1 MTKYGGPVKAET
13 LGAGGEFFGDEAEG
27 FAVYSRNI
35 TPAAIG
41 NWTDG
46 ELIRAFTS
54 GVSKDGTPLFPIM
67 PYPRYARLSREDVE
81 SIGLSADARAGAAH
95 RSRATAALSA
105 AVDRPDDAQGGRAA
119 ADTGAH
125 RQSGLRRIHAQRG
138 GLR

>member
-54 GVSKDGTPLFPIM
+54 GVSKDGTPLPIM

-81 SIGLSADARAGAAH
+81 SIVAYLRTP
-95 RSRATAALSA
+95 SRCSTPFPGDGALSA